1 MTLDRA
7 VSHVKA
13 RKVRMGVGW
22 LNLDNPTVI
31 KAQE

>member
-1 MTLDRA
+1 MKLDEA
-7 VSHVKA
+7 VKA
-13 RKVRMGVGW
+13 CEGDGREGRVSW